1 MEVIPSSREKRSSV
15 GLKFWT
21 GEEERGSQRIM
32 EASEEEVRS
41 LLPGRDSKKRKKK
54 EEGEREGELGE
65 GTREGR
71 EKERGELETN
81 HQE

>member
-32 EASEEEVRS
+32 EASEEEVRRRLPERKGNGRRWEEVS
-41 LLPGRDSKKRKKK
+41 LERKGR
-54 EEGEREGELGE
+54 
-65 GTREGR
+65 
-71 EKERGELETN
+71 
-81 HQE
+81 